1 MGNTPSSDDFK
12 FEDLEVYEEC
22 TCLTGAE
29 ILELHEKFT
38 EMGGVR
44 EKDNESERV
53 LRGAGADMRMS
64 MATGGAAAEAA
75 AASDAGRKVTMAAVC
90 NQSELK
96 NNPFKQRLCQIFSSE
111 PKTSDTY
118 GDLSFDEFV
127 DLYNAMSPRASRE
140 VKMQTA
146 FRLYDY
152 DHNGYLTKED
162 LAQLLRDLSTAR
174 KKGGDKRQL
183 LSDEEIEEVVDR
195 VMRDCDID
203 GNNRLSYTEF
213 SKVLL
218 RIPDFALK
226 FRIFIQ

>member
-12 FEDLEVYEEC
+12 FEDLEVYESC

-44 EKDNESERV
+44 EKDSDNERV

-64 MATGGAAAEAA
+64 TATGGIAAEAA
-75 AASDAGRKVTMAAVC
+75 GSDLGRKVTMSAVC

-111 PKTSDTY
+111 PRDSDKY
-118 GDLSFDEFV
+118 GDLTFDEFV
-127 DLYNAMSPRASRE
+127 DLYHAMSPRAPRE
-140 VKMQTA
+140 IKMQTA

-162 LAQLLRDLSTAR
+162 LAQLLRDLSTTR
-174 KKGGDKRQL
+174 KKGGVKQL

-203 GNNRLSYTEF
+203 GNNRLSYAEF

-218 RIPDFALK
+218 RIPDFPIK